1 MIYGRQNDLLQNERE
16 KNNGCG
22 VTIDKCCEV
31 DFFLQQSSLI
41 VQRGVVCALPKPEGK
56 SVVLEGILV
65 FFKGEDCIA
74 FKIVSVANTASNRK
88 SMCGEMLARVVQ
100 SQ

>member
-1 MIYGRQNDLLQNERE
+1 MIYGRQNDLLQNESE

-22 VTIDKCCEV
+22 VTIDKCREV

-41 VQRGVVCALPKPEGK
+41 EQRGVLCALPKPEGR
-56 SVVLEGILV
+56 SVVLNGMLA

-74 FKIVSVANTASNRK
+74 FKIVCVANTAPALK
-88 SMCGEMLARVVQ
+88 SMCG
-100 SQ
+100 